1 MPAVTLAELN
11 GADKSGFVAMLGDI
25 YEHAPW
31 VAERAWA
38 RRPFA
43 NVSSLHEAM
52 MAAVRAA
59 PAQERLALIN
69 GHPDL
74 AGKAALAGTMTRDSK
89 AEQASAGL
97 DRLSAE
103 EFAHFHELNNAY
115 RQKFAFPFIICVRR
129 HSKDSILRQFEHRLG
144 HDASTEHETALA
156 EIFRIAALRLDARI
170 KTTERLKV
178 HGHLS
183 THILDTHG
191 GKPAGGVSLELLELS
206 ERADPRLIVSGV
218 TNDDG
223 RTAEP
228 LIDERPLPIGR
239 YELRFHIG
247 AYFARL
253 RVALADPPFLELIP
267 IQFAIAEPEGHYHV
281 PLLVTPWSYT
291 TYRGS

>member
-1 MPAVTLAELN
+1 MPKVTLPELN
-11 GADKSGFVAMLGDI
+11 AADQTGFVAMLADI

-38 RRPFA
+38 HRPFP
-43 NVSSLHEAM
+43 NVTALHEAM

-59 PAQERLALIN
+59 PAQEQLALIN

-74 AGKAALAGTMTRDSK
+74 AGKAALAGNMTRDST
-89 AEQASAGL
+89 AEQAGAGL

-103 EFAHFHELNNAY
+103 EFARFHQLNKTY
-115 RQKFAFPFIICVRR
+115 REKFAFPFIVCVRR
-129 HSKDSILRQFEHRLG
+129 HSKDSILRQFEHRL
-144 HDASTEHETALA
+144 HNDAAGEQQTALT
-156 EIFRIAALRLDARI
+156 EIFRITALRLDARI

-191 GKPAGGVSLELLELS
+191 GKPAGGVTLELFELS
-206 ERADPRLIVSGV
+206 RSADPRLIVNGV

-223 RTAEP
+223 RTGEP
-228 LIDERPLPIGR
+228 LIGGRPLPIGR

-253 RVALADPPFLELIP
+253 QIPLADPPFLQLIP

>member
-1 MPAVTLAELN
+1 MRSVTLAELN
-11 GADKSGFVAMLGDI
+11 GAEKSGFIATLGDI

-31 VAERAWA
+31 VAERVWA

-43 NVSSLHEAM
+43 NIAALHAAM
-52 MAAVRAA
+52 MAAVRSASA
-59 PAQERLALIN
+59 PERLSLIS

-74 AGKAALAGTMTRDSK
+74 AGTAALAGTMTTESK

-103 EFAHFHELNNAY
+103 EFAHFHQLNNAY

-129 HSKDSILRQFEHRLG
+129 HSKDSILREFERRL
-144 HDASTEHETALA
+144 HNDAASEQETALA
-156 EIFRIAALRLDARI
+156 EIFRITALRLDQRVETA
-170 KTTERLKV
+170 ERLKV

-183 THILDTHG
+183 THILDTHA
-191 GKPAGGVSLELLELS
+191 GKPAAGVSIELFELS
-206 ERADPRLIVSGV
+206 RTAEPRLVVSGV

-223 RTAEP
+223 RTGEP
-228 LIDERPLPIGR
+228 LISRRPLPIGR
-239 YELRFHIG
+239 YELRFHMG
-247 AYFARL
+247 AYFAQAQI
-253 RVALADPPFLELIP
+253 ALADPPFLEVIP

>member
-11 GADKSGFVAMLGDI
+11 AANKSGFVAMLGDV

-38 RRPFA
+38 RRPFE
-43 NVSSLHEAM
+43 NVCALHEAM
-52 MAAVRAA
+52 TAAVRAE
-59 PAQERLALIN
+59 PVEERLALIN

-74 AGKAALAGTMTRDSK
+74 AGKASVADMTRDSK
-89 AEQASAGL
+89 SEQASAGL

-129 HSKDSILRQFEHRLG
+129 HSKDSILRQFERRL
-144 HDASTEHETALA
+144 HDDAASELETALT

-170 KTTERLKV
+170 ETTQRLKV

-183 THILDTHG
+183 THILDTHR
-191 GKPAGGVSLELLELS
+191 GKPGGGVRIELFELS
-206 ERADPRLIVSGV
+206 RSADPRLIVSGI
-218 TNDDG
+218 TNDEG
-223 RTAEP
+223 RTGEP
-228 LIDERPLPIGR
+228 LIGGRPLPIGR

-253 RVALADPPFLELIP
+253 QVPLADPPFLELIP